1 MHFSNLLFSILLFV
15 FPSKCRLPKH
25 EPLGARRSSKSLKQN
40 RSLLRCSLL
49 ATISLPADKA
59 WMSGRRRRSRRK
71 MYIRGETPLCYPL
84 PPLPPSYCSCS
95 SCMFQFPFKHS
106 KLEVRDAYENSK
118 QKKVYPV
125 TIFDRAHIAASKNLG
140 HCHWDVEAWCC
151 DRSQCELTSATG
163 HMGCIPLGLRP
174 QATWDVRPQA
184 V

>member
-1 MHFSNLLFSILLFV
+1 M
-15 FPSKCRLPKH
+15 PASKARA
-25 EPLGARRSSKSLKQN
+25 ARRAEKQQVIKTESKPSPLQLARDNQPPSGQGMDERQESKTN
-40 RSLLRCSLL
+40 VYSGGNASLL
-49 ATISLPADKA
+49 
-59 WMSGRRRRSRRK
+59 
-71 MYIRGETPLCYPL
+71 PL